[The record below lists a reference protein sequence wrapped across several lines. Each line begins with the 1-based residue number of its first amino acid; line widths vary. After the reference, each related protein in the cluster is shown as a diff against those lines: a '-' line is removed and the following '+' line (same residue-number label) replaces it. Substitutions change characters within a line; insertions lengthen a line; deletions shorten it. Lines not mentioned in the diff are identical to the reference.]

1 MKVKKYI
8 GDNIQ
13 DTIFKVKVDLG
24 SDAIILDTRKF
35 TKGGF
40 LGFFGKEKVEVLAG
54 LEENDNSKD
63 EETQKEIDSLKN
75 MIQDLSNNVNE
86 KVSNSNVPEVLRP
99 LQDYFERQ
107 NVKKQYIHKIIKD
120 LGKRKELN
128 KSNLK
133 LKSKNYLEKFLGNPA
148 PIETS
153 NSAKVITFLGP
164 TGVGKTT
171 TIAKIAAEFSI
182 KKEKKVGLIT
192 SDTYRIA
199 AVQQLRTYSD
209 IINIPLKVVYDGD
222 EFKKA
227 VEEFKTEVDLIL
239 VDTPGRNWK
248 NKWELGQ
255 LNEFAKRSIVN
266 ETHLMLSLN
275 MDSRDLDLAVEN
287 FNRLDPDKIIL
298 TKLDET
304 STYGDIVNL
313 KGKYNKPFSYI
324 TFGQDVP
331 EDIDQ
336 AHPEILYNYLMG
348 DFNE

>member
-40 LGFFGKEKVEVLAG
+40 LGFFGTEKVEVLAG
-54 LEENDNSKD
+54 LEEPSPG
-63 EETQKEIDSLKN
+63 EEHTKKEIDNLKE

-86 KVSNSNVPEVLRP
+86 KKTEEKTPPVLKELTQYLK
-99 LQDYFERQ
+99 LQDVRME
-107 NVKKQYIHKIIKD
+107 NIKSIKNN
-120 LGKRKELN
+120 LGADSKLD
-128 KSNLK
+128 KSNLNI
-133 LKSKNYLEKFLGNPA
+133 KSKNYFEKLLGEPA
-148 PIETS
+148 PIEAAEDT
-153 NSAKVITFLGP
+153 KVVTFVGP

-171 TIAKIAAEFSI
+171 TIAKIAAEFAI
-182 KKEKKVGLIT
+182 KENKKVCLIT
-192 SDTYRIA
+192 ADTYRIA

-227 VEEFKTEVDLIL
+227 VQECREEADLIL

-255 LNEFAKRSIVN
+255 LNEFTKEKLVDEI
-266 ETHLMLSLN
+266 HLMVSLN
-275 MDSRDLDLAVEN
+275 MSSRDIEYAVGN
-287 FNRLDPDKIIL
+287 FNRLNPDKIIL

-304 STYGDIVNL
+304 STYGDVININQ
-313 KGKYNKPFSYI
+313 KYDIPFSYI

-331 EDIDQ
+331 EDIDR
-336 AHPEILYNYLMG
+336 ADPEILYNYLMG

>member
-13 DTIFKVKVDLG
+13 DTIFKIKVDLG

-40 LGFFGKEKVEVLAG
+40 LGFFGEEKVEVLAG
-54 LEENDNSKD
+54 LEENDDSKN
-63 EETQKEIDSLKN
+63 EETKQEINNLKN

-99 LQDYFERQ
+99 LQDYLKNQKVKEQ
-107 NVKKQYIHKIIKD
+107 NIHKIIKD
-120 LGKRKELN
+120 MSKRKELN

-133 LKSKNYLEKFLGNPA
+133 IKTKNYLEKSLGNPV
-148 PIETS
+148 PIKTG
-153 NSAKVITFLGP
+153 NSPKVITFLGP

-227 VEEFKTEVDLIL
+227 VEEFKPEVDLIL

-255 LNEFAKRSIVN
+255 LNEFAKKSIVD

-275 MDSRDLDLAVEN
+275 MESRDLDFAVEN

-304 STYGDIVNL
+304 STYGDIINL
-313 KGKYNKPFSYI
+313 NEKYNKPFSYI

>member
-40 LGFFGKEKVEVLAG
+40 LGFFGQEKVEVLAG
-54 LEENDNSKD
+54 IEEKSPSEEN
-63 EETQKEIDSLKN
+63 TQKEINNLKD
-75 MIQDLSNNVNE
+75 MIQDLSYNVNGE
-86 KVSNSNVPEVLRP
+86 KEIIDNTPSALKPFKQYLK
-99 LQDYFERQ
+99 LQD
-107 NVKKQYIHKIIKD
+107 VKEENIEDIITNLRD
-120 LGKRKELN
+120 ENNLDE
-128 KSNLK
+128 SNLK
-133 LKSKNYLEKFLGNPA
+133 IKAKNYLMERIGNPE
-148 PIETS
+148 PIETDT
-153 NSAKVITFLGP
+153 NSKVVTFVGP

-182 KKEKKVGLIT
+182 KMGKKVCLIT
-192 SDTYRIA
+192 ADTYRIA

-227 VEEFKTEVDLIL
+227 VKECRKEADLIL

-255 LNEFAKRSIVN
+255 LNEFTKDTLVDEI
-266 ETHLMLSLN
+266 HLMVSLN
-275 MDSRDLDLAVEN
+275 MSSRDLEYAVEN
-287 FNRLDPDKIIL
+287 FNSLQPHKMIL

-304 STYGDIVNL
+304 STYGDVINI
-313 KGKYNKPFSYI
+313 NKRYEMPFSYI

-331 EDIDQ
+331 EDIDK
-336 AHPEILYNYLMG
+336 AKPEILYNYLMG
-348 DFNE
+348 DYNE

>member
-40 LGFFGKEKVEVLAG
+40 LGFFGKEKIEVLAG
-54 LEENDNSKD
+54 LEEPRKA
-63 EETQKEIDSLKN
+63 EENTQKEINHLKE

-86 KVSNSNVPEVLRP
+86 KKVKDETPEVLTTFQQYLR
-99 LQDYFERQ
+99 LQ
-107 NVKKQYIHKIIKD
+107 NVREENIETITGSLSEDSNID
-120 LGKRKELN
+120 EN
-128 KSNLK
+128 NLK
-133 LKSKNYLEKFLGNPA
+133 LKSKNYLEELLGQPV
-148 PIETS
+148 PIKVAEES
-153 NSAKVITFLGP
+153 QVITFVGP

-171 TIAKIAAEFSI
+171 TIAKIAAEFAI
-182 KKEKKVGLIT
+182 KEGKKVHLIT
-192 SDTYRIA
+192 ADTYRIA

-227 VEEFKTEVDLIL
+227 VKECRKKADLVL

-255 LNEFAKRSIVN
+255 LNEFTKEDLVDEI
-266 ETHLMLSLN
+266 HLMVSLN
-275 MDSRDLDLAVEN
+275 MPSRDLEFAVDN
-287 FNRLDPDKIIL
+287 FSRLKPDKMIL

-304 STYGDIVNL
+304 STYGDVINISQ
-313 KGKYNKPFSYI
+313 KYDIPFSYI

-331 EDIDQ
+331 EDIDK
-336 AHPEILYNYLMG
+336 ANPEILYNYLIG

>member
-40 LGFFGKEKVEVLAG
+40 LGFFGEEKVEVLAG
-54 LEENDNSKD
+54 LEENEGSKD
-63 EETQKEIDSLKN
+63 KETKQEINNLKN

-86 KVSNSNVPEVLRP
+86 KVSNTNIPEVLRP
-99 LQDYFERQ
+99 LQDYFKGQ
-107 NVKKQYIHKIIKD
+107 NVKEQYIHKVIKEMSKRQD
-120 LGKRKELN
+120 LNE
-128 KSNLK
+128 SNLE
-133 LKSKNYLEKFLGNPA
+133 LKTKNYIEKLLGNPV
-148 PIETS
+148 PIKTD
-153 NSAKVITFLGP
+153 NSPKVITFLGP

-227 VEEFKTEVDLIL
+227 VEEFKPEVDLIL

-255 LNEFAKRSIVN
+255 LNEFAKKSIVD

-275 MDSRDLDLAVEN
+275 MDSRDLDFAVEN

-304 STYGDIVNL
+304 STYGDIINL
-313 KGKYNKPFSYI
+313 KEKYNKPFSYI

>member
-35 TKGGF
+35 KKGGF

-54 LEENDNSKD
+54 LEERNPSEHGTK
-63 EETQKEIDSLKN
+63 KEINHLKE
-75 MIQDLSNNVNE
+75 MIKELSTNVSKTRENVNI
-86 KVSNSNVPEVLRP
+86 PEFLKTF
-99 LQDYFERQ
+99 Q
-107 NVKKQYIHKIIKD
+107 QY
-120 LGKRKELN
+120 
-128 KSNLK
+128 LK
-133 LKSKNYLEKFLGNPA
+133 LQEVRNENIKEIIDKLTNQENLTASNFKLISKKYLQTMLGRA
-148 PIETS
+148 EPIQQNNNT
-153 NSAKVITFLGP
+153 KVITFIGP

-171 TIAKIAAEFSI
+171 TIAKIAAEFAI
-182 KKEKKVGLIT
+182 QKDKDVCLIT
-192 SDTYRIA
+192 ADTYRIA

-209 IINIPLKVVYDGD
+209 IINIPLKVVYDGG

-227 VEEFKTEVDLIL
+227 VNDFKDEADLIL

-255 LNEFAKRSIVN
+255 LNEFSKKSIVD
-266 ETHLMLSLN
+266 EIHLMLSLN
-275 MDSRDLDLAVEN
+275 MSSKDLEFAVDN
-287 FNRLDPDKIIL
+287 FNKLKPDKFIL

-304 STYGDIVNL
+304 STYGDIINI
-313 KGKYNKPFSYI
+313 KQKYGKPFSYI

-331 EDIDQ
+331 EDIDK
-336 AHPEILYNYLMG
+336 ADPEILYNYLMG